1 MINPAAILAA
11 GLRTASHAPSP
22 VSLGWPRG
30 LAGRVRVSAHPDE
43 WLIDIAS
50 GWAIIGVG
58 IQTVAVRIRV
68 FEHVWKVLQAK
79 TEVYPMLQVEL
90 SNRLISALNLLEP
103 DVAPRQQVA
112 RLAEQELR
120 RRLARYQLSDRL
132 FREKYGMTL
141 EEFEAAEIVRQRGY
155 SFEVENDHQ
164 DWDQAVDGIRTIERQ
179 LTALRGDR

>member
-1 MINPAAILAA
+1 M
-11 GLRTASHAPSP
+11 
-22 VSLGWPRG
+22 
-30 LAGRVRVSAHPDE
+30 
-43 WLIDIAS
+43 
-50 GWAIIGVG
+50 
-58 IQTVAVRIRV
+58 
-68 FEHVWKVLQAK
+68 
-79 TEVYPMLQVEL
+79 
-90 SNRLISALNLLEP
+90 
-103 DVAPRQQVA
+103 A

-164 DWDQAVDGIRTIERQ
+164 DWDQAVDGIRTIESQ

>member
-1 MINPAAILAA
+1 
-11 GLRTASHAPSP
+11 
-22 VSLGWPRG
+22 
-30 LAGRVRVSAHPDE
+30 
-43 WLIDIAS
+43 
-50 GWAIIGVG
+50 
-58 IQTVAVRIRV
+58 
-68 FEHVWKVLQAK
+68 
-79 TEVYPMLQVEL
+79 MLQVEL

-141 EEFEAAEIVRQRGY
+141 EEFEAADIVRQHGY
-155 SFEVENDHQ
+155 SFDVENDHQ
-164 DWDQAVDGIRTIERQ
+164 DWDQAVDGIHTINRQ